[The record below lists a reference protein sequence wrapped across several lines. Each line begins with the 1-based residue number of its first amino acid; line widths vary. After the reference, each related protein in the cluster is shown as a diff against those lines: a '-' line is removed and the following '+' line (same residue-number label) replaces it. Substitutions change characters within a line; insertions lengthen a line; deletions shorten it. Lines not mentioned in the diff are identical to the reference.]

1 MGVGRFRN
9 PTDPNTVDTASS
21 AELLPGG
28 DLWVA
33 AVVLP
38 SSSMTW
44 SCVADRKTTDDEEP
58 RTISKGNL
66 CDVLAAVERVI
77 ETFRAD
83 EAMVMHCCLVLGNM
97 TEVASFVRWFHTA
110 P

>member
-1 MGVGRFRN
+1 MV
-9 PTDPNTVDTASS
+9 TSTAAHESP
-21 AELLPGG
+21 LR

-44 SCVADRKTTDDEEP
+44 PCVADRKPTDDEEP
-58 RTISKGNL
+58 RTTSKGNL

>member
-1 MGVGRFRN
+1 MPLAGTCSHSRH
-9 PTDPNTVDTASS
+9 TSILT
-21 AELLPGG
+21 
-28 DLWVA
+28 
-33 AVVLP
+33 
-38 SSSMTW
+38 
-44 SCVADRKTTDDEEP
+44 
-58 RTISKGNL
+58 L

-77 ETFRAD
+77 ETFRTD